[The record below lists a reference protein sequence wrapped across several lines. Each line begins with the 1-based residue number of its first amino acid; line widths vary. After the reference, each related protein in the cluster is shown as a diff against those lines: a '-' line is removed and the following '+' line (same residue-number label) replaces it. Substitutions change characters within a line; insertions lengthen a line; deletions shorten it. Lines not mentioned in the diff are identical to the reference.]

1 MTGVDDG
8 VTLGEGLV
16 TAAGLMTRVIV
27 TDAVVPAAAV
37 IVTGKLPDAFGVPL
51 IVPVCAL
58 IASPP
63 GSPLAAHVAVPVPP
77 VAPTAAL

>member
-16 TAAGLMTRVIV
+16 AAAGLMTRVVV
-27 TDAVVPAAAV
+27 TDAVVPAVAV

-51 IVPVCAL
+51 IVPVCGL
-58 IASPP
+58 IVSPA
-63 GSPLAAHVAVPVPP
+63 GRPLAAQVALPVPP
-77 VAPTAAL
+77 VAVTPTL